1 MIDDRYSILVV
12 DDEPQILRVLRRG
25 LEAKGYH
32 VTTTPDGKTALDLM
46 KMAKADLLIT
56 DLRMPE
62 MDGIE
67 LCQRVRRSSMLPVIV
82 LSVKGEEETKVR
94 ALDAGADDYITKP
107 FGMDELLARVRALS
121 RRSRVEPQAPEA
133 PLGVGDFE
141 VTPELRR
148 VCVRGN
154 EVHLTPKEY
163 DLILFFLANHSKVLT
178 HRTILR
184 AIWGENSTEQPEYLR
199 VFVGQLRKKIELNPA
214 DPKYILTEPW
224 VGYRFSPGPE
234 RP

>member
-1 MIDDRYSILVV
+1 MTEQSLHILVV

-25 LEAKGYH
+25 LEAKGYL
-32 VTTTPDGKTALDLM
+32 VMTAPDASTALDMM
-46 KMAKADLLIT
+46 KAARVDLLIT
-56 DLRMPE
+56 DLRMPD

-67 LCQRVRRSSMLPVIV
+67 LCTRVRKTSQIPIIV
-82 LSVKGEEETKVR
+82 LSVKGEEATKVQ

-121 RRSRVEPQAPEA
+121 RRARNEADAPGT
-133 PLGVGDFE
+133 PLGAGDFE
-141 VTPELRR
+141 VNSELRR
-148 VCVRGN
+148 VRVRGN

-184 AIWGENSTEQPEYLR
+184 AIWGENSTEQSEYLR
-199 VFVGQLRKKIELNPA
+199 VFVGQLRKKIEKDSRSPQ
-214 DPKYILTEPW
+214 YILTEPW
-224 VGYRFSPGPE
+224 VGYRFNPGT
-234 RP
+234 